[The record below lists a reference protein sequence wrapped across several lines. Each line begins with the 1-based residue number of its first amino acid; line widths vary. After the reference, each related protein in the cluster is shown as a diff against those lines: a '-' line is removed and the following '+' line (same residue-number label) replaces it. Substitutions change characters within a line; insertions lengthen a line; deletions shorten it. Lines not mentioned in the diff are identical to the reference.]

1 MKKSITIISTL
12 VFITLTAGTVF
23 AWGPGMGKGGG
34 MQQDCQW
41 ASGGQNAGSSLTQE
55 QQDAL
60 SALRQKFI
68 DDTYELRTAKLQKH
82 AEMKLL
88 LETSAP
94 DKDKLSALSQEIL
107 DLQKQLRDK
116 RIDFVLDAKKI
127 SPELGMGM
135 GMGACGGMGSCMN
148 AGKGY
153 HGKGGCGKANWKC
166 PRSQA
171 AE

>member
-1 MKKSITIISTL
+1 MRKTITIISAL
-12 VFITLTAGTVF
+12 VFITFMGGTVF
-23 AWGPGMGKGGG
+23 AWGPGMGRGG

-41 ASGGQNAGSSLTQE
+41 AAGGQNRGDNLTQE
-55 QQDAL
+55 QKDAF

-68 DDTYELRTAKLQKH
+68 DDTYELRAAKFQKH

-107 DLQKQLRDK
+107 DIQKQLRDK

-135 GMGACGGMGSCMN
+135 GSCGGMGSCMG

-153 HGKGGCGKANWKC
+153 HGRNDQGKANWHC
-166 PRSQA
+166 PRNQA